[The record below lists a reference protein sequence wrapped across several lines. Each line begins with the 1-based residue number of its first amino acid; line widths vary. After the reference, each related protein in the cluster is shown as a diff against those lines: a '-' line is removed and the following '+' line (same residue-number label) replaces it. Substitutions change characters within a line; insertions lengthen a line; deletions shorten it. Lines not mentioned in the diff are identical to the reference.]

1 MARRLKKGQQEVIAP
16 QDAREAH
23 KRNVD
28 TLIAA
33 LGSASA
39 NQFSTFLEANADT
52 LEDLFARAAPI
63 LNSAQTLPHEKI
75 HREVLKAVKHATP
88 EEMQTLN
95 LRDTLGIKKLVS
107 DADVAKEAAER
118 EMYHNRSRENFRSA
132 YSNLRNGVT
141 SLATG
146 TVSVIG
152 IPKAL
157 AQVSILPTWQIMAG
171 TLDAFRVPR
180 WQRAANA
187 AVLFGGL
194 AAVGSIDGVDSA
206 PYAKEMTTADS
217 FHAACLATPEMM
229 NVNTVANAV
238 YAVDF
243 ARTAASER
251 ESTAHM
257 VANHGARHGVPAIVL
272 YMVSEFETGGFRD
285 LNSRDGTART
295 IQNTAEG
302 YFQAIDSTTLDW
314 MKRYGQDTFLYKEAR
329 DRLGTASETTQDII
343 LVAAVDKAASMSNEE
358 VLKALDTQKMDGP
371 LYDALNIGKSAFM
384 QAELVALDIK
394 ESFPEASDPNIS
406 NETMHALAE
415 KAYTKHFLGPGA
427 YRMLAR
433 LAQTSPDMDLG
444 DHPDAKMVARVNA
457 WHEANPNMISP
468 EMTAGESLQNI
479 VAKFNARTA
488 DSYQT
493 FAALNRDVSSVTQV
507 CLTDEARS
515 LIPDKIS
522 YIEAA
527 LHESGA
533 YPWWE
538 ATMDRAE
545 TTWYHLTAAADTAQG
560 MAQKFG
566 LVSEPETTVDA
577 PPARVAQAPSPHAP
591 QTSLRPEPRPER
603 LRVAA
608 LEQN

>member
-33 LGSASA
+33 LASASA

-52 LEDLFARAAPI
+52 LGDLFARAAPI

-75 HREVLKAVKHATP
+75 HREVLKAVKDATP

-229 NVNTVANAV
+229 NGNTPINAV
-238 YAVDF
+238 YAVEFDK
-243 ARTAASER
+243 AAQTER
-251 ESTAHM
+251 ERMAQIVM
-257 VANHGARHGVPAIVL
+257 NHGARHGVPAIAL
-272 YMVSEFETGGFRD
+272 HMMSNIE
-285 LNSRDGTART
+285 TARFT
-295 IQNTAEG
+295 DVVSRSADEKKTQGYTAEG
-302 YFQAIDSTTLDW
+302 YFQVIDSTKLTY
-314 MKRYGQDTFLYKEAR
+314 MKAYGQDTFIYQEAK
-329 DRLGTASETTQDII
+329 DRLNAGSGTLDDSL
-343 LVAAVDKAASMSNEE
+343 LVEAVDTVSSMSGESIKSA
-358 VLKALDTQKMDGP
+358 LKNQKMDAPTFHAMTLAAEP
-371 LYDALNIGKSAFM
+371 LM
-384 QAELVALDIK
+384 QAELVALNMKHIM
-394 ESFPEASDPNIS
+394 PEITNP
-406 NETMHALAE
+406 ALGPDEILAITE
-415 KAYTKHFLGPGA
+415 RHYARDHFLGIGNYKRLEGMAETAPDEPIGERFPGIV
-427 YRMLAR
+427 
-433 LAQTSPDMDLG
+433 T
-444 DHPDAKMVARVNA
+444 
-457 WHEANPNMISP
+457 ANPGLL
-468 EMTAGESLQNI
+468 ETDMTAGEALHNI
-479 VAKFNARTA
+479 EAKFSNFNQDPFQAFKA
-488 DSYQT
+488 MYNQQ
-493 FAALNRDVSSVTQV
+493 ASVTDI
-507 CLTDEARS
+507 CLTDEAKS

-527 LHESGA
+527 LHETGA

-538 ATMDRAE
+538 ATMDKAQ

-560 MAQKFG
+560 MAKKFG
-566 LVSEPETTVDA
+566 LVSEPATTVDA
-577 PPARVAQAPSPHAP
+577 PPARVAQAPSPHAL

-608 LEQN
+608 LEQK